1 MNNPNKGL
9 LGDEKLYGL
18 PIFWDLLQDKAGVTV
33 SQELMEQAIKSI
45 TETLK
50 QPCSRHIKL
59 TYLVRSIENLLKGDS
74 IAQSIIIAHSIIS
87 DF

>member
-1 MNNPNKGL
+1 MNSPLKGL

-18 PIFWDLLQDKAGVTV
+18 PIFWDLLQDKAGVAV

-50 QPCSRHIKL
+50 QTCSRHIRM
-59 TYLVRSIENLLKGDS
+59 TYLVRSIENLIKGES
-74 IAQSIIIAHSIIS
+74 IA
-87 DF
+87 